1 MRHEAEALTKA
12 LGGRWSGSQGT
23 AKCPAHDDSNP
34 SLSIRVGDNGRPL
47 LRCFCGCPSQ
57 RVVDALIHRG
67 LWEGKAGD
75 YQPPTPAELRKIREE
90 AEADKRR
97 KIAYARDLWRQGQ
110 PIADTLVD
118 RYLRERG
125 LRGPFHDTLRYA
137 PGLKHG
143 PTGQLFPAMMAAV
156 AIWPS
161 REITGIHRTFLRA
174 DGLGQ
179 APISTAKMMFGDCR
193 GGAVRLAPAATDLAV
208 AEGIETGLSVQ
219 QETGLPVWSA
229 LSTSGVKSLVIPD
242 EVRRVDIYADH
253 DISKRADGSEFNP
266 GLEAA
271 EKAAAGWLAL
281 GKKVKIHMPV
291 TPKTD
296 FNDVLLGSAA

>member
-1 MRHEAEALTKA
+1 MIEAETLTKA

-47 LRCFCGCPSQ
+47 LHCFCGCPSQ

-97 KIAYARDLWRQGQ
+97 KIAYARDIWRQCQ
-110 PIADTLVD
+110 AIANTPAE

-125 LRGPFHDTLRYA
+125 LRGPFPDTLRYV
-137 PGLKHG
+137 PGLKHR
-143 PTGQLFPAMMAAV
+143 PTGQLFPALVAAV

-161 REITGIHRTFLRA
+161 REVSGIHRTFIRA
-174 DGLGQ
+174 DGMGK
-179 APISTAKMMFGDCR
+179 APISDNKMMVGPCR
-193 GGAVRLAPAATDLAV
+193 GGAVRLAPAADKMAI
-208 AEGIETGLSVQ
+208 AEGLETALTIQ
-219 QETGLPVWSA
+219 QETGLPTWAA
-229 LSTSGVKSLVIPD
+229 LSTSGLTGLIVPDGAVKIS
-242 EVRRVDIYADH
+242 IYADH
-253 DISKRADGSEFNP
+253 DKSRRPDGSEFNP

-271 EKAAAGWLAL
+271 QKAAAQWRCLE
-281 GKKVKIHMPV
+281 KEVEIFMPPE
-291 TPKTD
+291 PKTD
-296 FNDVLLGSAA
+296 FNDVMRGAA